1 MNIFLKIISFIPIII
16 SIVLSLIIWIKPP
29 KPNKLFGVRTKITLN
44 NEIAWNEV
52 NRKYSITNFFVS
64 LGILIGNIFLIIYEP
79 LRLEYVVIISL
90 AIQFLGIVLVAI
102 IFLVWHQK
110 KFGIKKNEKLVKRN

>member
-1 MNIFLKIISFIPIII
+1 MNIFLKIMSFIPIII
-16 SIVLSLIIWIKPP
+16 FIVLSLIIWIKPP
-29 KPNKLFGVRTKITLN
+29 KPNKLFGFRTKITLN

-52 NRKYSITNFFVS
+52 NKKYSITNFFVS
-64 LGILIGNIFLIIYEP
+64 LGILIVNIFLIIYEP

-90 AIQFLGIVLVAI
+90 FIQFLGIFLVAI

-110 KFGIKKNEKLVKRN
+110 KFGIKKNEKINK